1 LTGRR
6 LPHTVSPFVS
16 YGFFF
21 LGIISAVAF
30 RVIIVFQRIEP
41 SWVRPVWYIGVTG
54 YIAFFMYRYSIT
66 RKRKHAVSDY
76 QLIEKIKANACLEE
90 EERDV
95 VMYLLSSIK
104 KSPEDINYLLIFLL
118 SIIAILADV
127 ILGLYQ

>member
-1 LTGRR
+1 MTGRQ

-30 RVIIVFQRIEP
+30 RVIIVFQRLEP
-41 SWVRPVWYIGVTG
+41 AWVRPVWYVGVIG
-54 YIAFFMYRYSIT
+54 YIGFFMYRFAIT
-66 RKRKHAVSDY
+66 RKRKKAVRDY
-76 QLIEKIKANACLEE
+76 QLIEKIKANACLAE
-90 EERDV
+90 EEREV

-127 ILGLYQ
+127 GLAFYH